1 MVKSNLN
8 SNVNYPEYKM
18 LNEEDKNM
26 ESSLYEMELLNV
38 SLLIALGNIKYSY
51 ENDNIVYYPIY
62 VIKDNNVGSQIGVYE
77 ILQDKLSLY
86 LDAEGD
92 LDITSLEGPLLYSF
106 ANYNY
111 LKKYEELFETDQEDK
126 VKDEEAQKNKDDEE
140 EEDEE
145 EEEEDEEEED
155 EEDKDEQ
162 EKDDE
167 IDKDV
172 DNKTLIENQTA
183 DQSNKEKQDYVD
195 NKNNNWI
202 QKYFK
207 SNNYE
212 IIKNEGSGDCL
223 FASIRDALKEVNID
237 IPVPKMRKMLSEEA
251 TDDLFQSYSE
261 LYNYTLLEYDNITKD
276 VKKMAAEFK
285 VIKKKIEEENEKSRL
300 TKMMSDIKKV
310 TETHKQ
316 LKLQQKELKS
326 MLEEFEFM
334 KGINTLEALKAKIQT
349 SDYWADTWA
358 ISTLERILK
367 IKLILLSKEKYEQGE
382 VDNILTCGQLNDSI
396 LEKAG
401 IFEPKFY
408 IILNYLGYHY
418 ELVTYKDRETL
429 LFKEIPYDI
438 KKLIINKCI
447 EKAAGPYYIIP
458 DFKKYMQKLNITLEN
473 DVDSNT
479 ELYDDSTVFQFY
491 YKSSDVPKPGKGTG
505 EKLGPEGVQEYVH
518 LASIPKWR
526 KKLSNLWEQEFILDN
541 KKWLTVE
548 HYYQAS
554 KYKKNNLEHYNKFAL
569 NSNSDVSRD
578 PKKARELGSNKK
590 ISVDN
595 DFFNGRN
602 QTVIED
608 ALRAKFTQNKDL
620 GKLLVLT
627 KRAKLQLY
635 IRGSQPLVSN
645 SLMKIRKELNKIEK

>member
-1 MVKSNLN
+1 
-8 SNVNYPEYKM
+8 
-18 LNEEDKNM
+18 
-26 ESSLYEMELLNV
+26 
-38 SLLIALGNIKYSY
+38 
-51 ENDNIVYYPIY
+51 
-62 VIKDNNVGSQIGVYE
+62 
-77 ILQDKLSLY
+77 
-86 LDAEGD
+86 
-92 LDITSLEGPLLYSF
+92 
-106 ANYNY
+106 
-111 LKKYEELFETDQEDK
+111 
-126 VKDEEAQKNKDDEE
+126 
-140 EEDEE
+140 
-145 EEEEDEEEED
+145 
-155 EEDKDEQ
+155 
-162 EKDDE
+162 
-167 IDKDV
+167 
-172 DNKTLIENQTA
+172 
-183 DQSNKEKQDYVD
+183 
-195 NKNNNWI
+195 
-202 QKYFK
+202 
-207 SNNYE
+207 
-212 IIKNEGSGDCL
+212 
-223 FASIRDALKEVNID
+223 
-237 IPVPKMRKMLSEEA
+237 MRKMLSEEA
-251 TDDLFQSYSE
+251 TEDLFQSYSE
-261 LYNYTLLEYDNITKD
+261 LYNYTLIEYDNITKD

-382 VDNILTCGQLNDSI
+382 IDNILTCGQLNDSI

-418 ELVTYKDRETL
+418 ELVTYKDRGTL
-429 LFKEIPYDI
+429 LFKEIPHDL

-458 DFKKYMQKLNITLEN
+458 DFKKYMQQLNITFEN

-505 EKLGPEGVQEYVH
+505 EKLGPEGIQEYVH
-518 LASIPKWR
+518 LTSIPKWR

-548 HYYQAS
+548 HFYQAS

-578 PKKARELGSNKK
+578 PKKARVLGSNKK
-590 ISVDN
+590 TSIDN

-602 QTVIED
+602 QIVIEN

-635 IRGSQPLVSN
+635 IRGSPPLVNN
-645 SLMKIRKELNKIEK
+645 SLMKIRKELNKMEQ

>member
-1 MVKSNLN
+1 MVKSSLN

-18 LNEEDKNM
+18 LTEEDKNM
-26 ESSLYEMELLNV
+26 ESSLYEIELLNV
-38 SLLIALGNIKYSY
+38 SLLIALGNINFSY

-62 VIKDNNVGSQIGVYE
+62 VIKDNNVSTQIGVYE

-111 LKKYEELFETDQEDK
+111 LKKHEEVFDTDQEEPQEDK
-126 VKDEEAQKNKDDEE
+126 VKDKAQKG
-140 EEDEE
+140 EDEE
-145 EEEEDEEEED
+145 GQDEEGQD
-155 EEDKDEQ
+155 EEGQYEDDT

-167 IDKDV
+167 NDKD
-172 DNKTLIENQTA
+172 IENQTA
-183 DQSNKEKQDYVD
+183 NESNKEKQDYVD

-212 IIKNEGSGDCL
+212 IIENEGSGDCL

-251 TDDLFQSYSE
+251 TEDLFQSYSE
-261 LYNYTLLEYDNITKD
+261 LYNYTLIEYDNITKD

-382 VDNILTCGQLNDSI
+382 IDNILTCGQLNDSI

-418 ELVTYKDRETL
+418 ELVTYKDRGTL
-429 LFKEIPYDI
+429 LFKEIPHDL

-458 DFKKYMQKLNITLEN
+458 DFKKYMQQLNITFEN

-505 EKLGPEGVQEYVH
+505 EKLGPEGIQEYVH
-518 LASIPKWR
+518 LTSIPKWR

-548 HYYQAS
+548 HFYQAS

-578 PKKARELGSNKK
+578 PKKARVLGSNKK
-590 ISVDN
+590 TSIDN

-602 QTVIED
+602 QIVIEN

-635 IRGSQPLVSN
+635 IRGSPPLVNN
-645 SLMKIRKELNKIEK
+645 SLMKIRKELNKMEQ